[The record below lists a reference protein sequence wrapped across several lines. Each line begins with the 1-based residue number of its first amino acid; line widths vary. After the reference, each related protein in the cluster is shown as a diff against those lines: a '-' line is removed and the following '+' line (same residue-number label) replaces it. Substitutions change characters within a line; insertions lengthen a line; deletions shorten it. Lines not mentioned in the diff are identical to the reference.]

1 MAISLKAAKALG
13 LSIPPSALF
22 PADKVIQCSLSAG
35 FANEPGVGK
44 SRLYWEFI
52 HSHRTHGWLVLESGS
67 ASYGKATPYLPVIDL
82 LRAYFQSE
90 PRDEPRK
97 LREKV
102 TGKLLS
108 LDRALEPALSALL
121 SLLDVPPEDPQ
132 WERLDPPQR
141 RQRTLD
147 GVKRLL
153 LRESHL
159 QPLLVMFED
168 LHWIDAETQALLDN
182 LVERLPTARLL
193 LLANYR
199 PEYQHAWGG
208 KTYYRQLRID
218 PLPPESA
225 DELLRALLG
234 QDPGLQP
241 LKQLLIDQ
249 TQGNPFF
256 LEESV
261 QTLVE
266 TRVLVGERGAYRLAT
281 TPPSIQVPAT
291 VQAVLAARIDR
302 LPPEEKRL
310 LQAAA
315 VIGEEVPLALL
326 QAIAEEPE
334 ETLRRGLTHLQ
345 AAELVYEAR
354 LFPDLEYT
362 FKHGLTYQ
370 VAYGSLLQERRRTL
384 HALIAEAIE
393 RLYPDRL
400 TEQVERLAHHA
411 FRGEVWEKAVTYLR
425 QAGTKAFARSA
436 NREAVACFEEAL
448 VALQHLPETREMR
461 EQAID
466 LRFDL
471 RTSLFPLGELERLIG
486 YLREAEGLA
495 RTLDDQRRLGWV
507 SIYMGH
513 LLWSTGHSTDALTFV
528 QSAQAIAQ
536 TLQDFRLQV
545 GANFYAAWC
554 VR

>member
-1 MAISLKAAKALG
+1 MKCARCQAENREGRRFCAECGAPLSLAC
-13 LSIPPSALF
+13 
-22 PADKVIQCSLSAG
+22 PACG

-168 LHWIDAETQALLDN
+168 LHWIDAETQALLDS
-182 LVERLPTARLL
+182 LVESLPTARLL
-193 LLANYR
+193 LLVNYR

-326 QAIAEEPE
+326 QAI
-334 ETLRRGLTHLQ
+334 
-345 AAELVYEAR
+345 
-354 LFPDLEYT
+354 
-362 FKHGLTYQ
+362 
-370 VAYGSLLQERRRTL
+370 
-384 HALIAEAIE
+384 
-393 RLYPDRL
+393 
-400 TEQVERLAHHA
+400 
-411 FRGEVWEKAVTYLR
+411 
-425 QAGTKAFARSA
+425 
-436 NREAVACFEEAL
+436 
-448 VALQHLPETREMR
+448 
-461 EQAID
+461 D